1 MGLSVLHS
9 SPFYLPTKKKLCP
22 YLAFVLI
29 WVIFELDNGIDFV
42 TLFAFFPIWVI
53 FVLDDGIEFM
63 TLFVTKTNRVID
75 YNNVFSFIN
84 LNLEKPINN
93 ESSKHT
99 SHLSHQSFHLLYS
112 VKNVRRTPPS
122 HLSFHLCNHS
132 TIIYICINTNFVKQ
146 AEYSVF
152 V

>member
-29 WVIFELDNGIDFV
+29 WVIFELDNGIDSVTLFAFFPIWVIFELNVGIDFVTLFAFFLIWVIFLLEDRINFV

-84 LNLEKPINN
+84 LNLEK
-93 ESSKHT
+93 
-99 SHLSHQSFHLLYS
+99 
-112 VKNVRRTPPS
+112 
-122 HLSFHLCNHS
+122 
-132 TIIYICINTNFVKQ
+132 TNK
-146 AEYSVF
+146 
-152 V
+152 